1 MGLPEN
7 TGVWTNPF
15 LGNRRLLVDFSIFVL
30 AWHPILARA
39 STSGPFYSIHF
50 WLRLPAS
57 KFGTA
62 SILGILCQHP
72 LLAAHTVLS

>member
-15 LGNRRLLVDFSIFVL
+15 FGNLRLLVDFSTLVL

-39 STSGPFYSIHF
+39 STSGTSIHF
-50 WLRLPAS
+50 WLER
-57 KFGTA
+57 
-62 SILGILCQHP
+62 QH
-72 LLAAHTVLS
+72 LLQAPTTVSDPCF